1 MKQQFLLILA
11 IVICS
16 TVFAQKAVQPL
27 QPTRLSIFK
36 NGTYFIKK
44 SATVNVQNQAF
55 TIPAPT
61 NVLMGSFWLSTSK
74 DATVKSIW
82 IKEDTFRIPHACQSM
97 EDYLK
102 ASIGKTVTLVS
113 TGGTSTSTL
122 TGVLL
127 EFNVLLNAFKLKSTD
142 NKIVV
147 GSSSFYNQFIMNED
161 NNRFQVDSIA
171 PLASIKLNQNVAS
184 TVVSTLSLEKGI
196 QWVPSY
202 LLTILNDKEAT
213 LSMKATI
220 INSGESYYNTDM
232 DIIIGKPELF
242 YGDVLDP
249 ICTNFLNNIV
259 FRAREQNQM
268 SYNFSNQASG
278 YATDRDGKED
288 EEGGNGGEDKQGN
301 KLEDLFIYKLGK
313 IDLEKNATT
322 IIPVSTAT
330 IKYEDLYTVDLPIN
344 STANDKANPIEV
356 FHKYKIFNSGN
367 APLTTGSVLVV
378 NPNEL
383 PIAQSQIKYTPA
395 KGEQEI
401 NISKAIDVQ
410 VRNEETEGKRE
421 KSNKKVSSNVMY
433 DKVTFNGTINLQ
445 NLQSKTIKVKIS
457 KAATGFATAT
467 SVNGKI
473 KKVKDEYASVNA
485 LSQMEWEVELTAGQ
499 KIELTYS
506 YFTYEN

>member
-11 IVICS
+11 MATCS

-27 QPTRLSIFK
+27 LPTRLSIFK

-44 SATVNVQNQAF
+44 SATVNVQNQSF

-74 DATVKSIW
+74 DATVKSIQ
-82 IKEDTFRIPHACQSM
+82 IKEDTFRIPHACQSLD
-97 EDYLK
+97 DYLK
-102 ASIGKTVTLVS
+102 ASIGKFVTLYYGS
-113 TGGTSTSTL
+113 FTTDSITGILLDFSPITRTL
-122 TGVLL
+122 KVR
-127 EFNVLLNAFKLKSTD
+127 NPN
-142 NKIVV
+142 NKIEIFTSDV
-147 GSSSFYNQFIMNED
+147 YNHMVMSED
-161 NNRFQVDSIA
+161 NNRVLMDSIA
-171 PLASIKLNQNVAS
+171 PLASIKLNQNVS
-184 TVVSTLSLEKGI
+184 TTIASTLSLEKGI

-202 LLTILNDKEAT
+202 LLTLLNDKEAT

-220 INSGESYYNTDM
+220 INNGESYYNTDM

-242 YGDVLDP
+242 YGDALDP

-259 FRAREQNQM
+259 FNAREQNQM

-278 YATDRDGKED
+278 YVADKMEKED
-288 EEGGNGGEDKQGN
+288 EDGGNGGEDKQGN

-410 VRNEETEGKRE
+410 VRNDETEGKRE
-421 KSNKKVSSNVMY
+421 KSNKKVSSSVMY